1 MRLTSALTL
10 LCFRGKAFIWKATY
24 QQLKMQELSKRFPGV
39 LFYNPVLTEVQDGV
53 QIGGSTRVGS
63 MTLIHSGAAIGSHCT
78 IGSHCN
84 ICHCTIGDR
93 VSIQTACHI
102 TRGVV
107 IEDDVFIGP
116 RVVTLNDKLT
126 GGSMAFPRICRG
138 AKVGGGSVILPGVT
152 IGANAV
158 VGAGSVVTHDVPEG
172 ATVLGNP
179 ARIRSES
186 LPLPK
191 TPA

>member
-1 MRLTSALTL
+1 MTAH
-10 LCFRGKAFIWKATY
+10 
-24 QQLKMQELSKRFPGV
+24 ELEQRFPGV
-39 LFYNPVLTEVQDGV
+39 RFYNAALTEVQQDV
-53 QIGGSTRVGS
+53 RIGEGTRIGSFS
-63 MTLIHSGAAIGSHCT
+63 LIHAGAVIGAGST

-84 ICHCTIGDR
+84 ICSCTIGAR

-126 GGSMAFPRICRG
+126 GKSLVFPRICRG

-152 IGANAV
+152 IGEKAL
-158 VGAGSVVTHDVPEG
+158 VGAGSVVTHDVPAG
-172 ATVLGNP
+172 AHVLGNP
-179 ARIRSES
+179 ARVR
-186 LPLPK
+186 LRFDG
-191 TPA
+191 